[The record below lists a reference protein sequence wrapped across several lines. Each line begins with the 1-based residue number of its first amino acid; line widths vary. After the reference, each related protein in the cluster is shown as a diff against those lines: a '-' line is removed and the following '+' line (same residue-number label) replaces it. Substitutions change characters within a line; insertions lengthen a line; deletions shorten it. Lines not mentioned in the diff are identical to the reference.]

1 MQMLILAVFQS
12 TGSISAKVSIMVW
25 FNNTYSTVEN
35 SSIIQTSHMAGHSSH
50 NIFHQGIIQQHMV
63 ESGTRASVIP
73 SLCRLAQ
80 ACRGFTDTLPA
91 SMQENLRGGDPP
103 HRWIRT
109 TDEWQAYDKYCR
121 SKGWRGASVPSMCGF
136 LKNQVLAILRL
147 NFEVEGSREMV
158 QKYGLLW
165 LSENGYIGQDCIRQI
180 LSVAD
185 GLVEAGAVQ

>member
-1 MQMLILAVFQS
+1 MVQQHLQVHSKI
-12 TGSISAKVSIMVW
+12 VSKIQASFKRLTW
-25 FNNTYSTVEN
+25 RDTALTAYFTRASFNN
-35 SSIIQTSHMAGHSSH
+35 IWWR
-50 NIFHQGIIQQHMV
+50 
-63 ESGTRASVIP
+63 GTRASVLP
-73 SLCRLAQ
+73 PLCRLAQ
-80 ACRGFTDTLPA
+80 ACRGVSDTLPA
-91 SMQENLRGGDPP
+91 SVQENLRGGDPL

-158 QKYGLLW
+158 QKHGLLW
-165 LSENGYIGQDCIRQI
+165 LSENGYIGQDCIRLI